1 MENATMFHL
10 VQIGDYVVERM
21 RAGPRVI
28 YGVRMAANVEFIS
41 EHDSERDAKD
51 AMKRYQAGDKRR
63 AAR

>member
-10 VQIGDYVVERM
+10 EQIGDYVVERM

-28 YGVRMAANVEFIS
+28 YGVRIAGSVEFIS
-41 EHDSERDAKD
+41 EHDSED